1 MCTTISGSQFLISF
15 YSFLNSNSL
24 TFSLYIKC
32 SVKGRGHLVQILH
45 YAGCSTMSI
54 KSLSE
59 PALWHRPQK
68 MPDSKAILVLL
79 HLYLPN
85 LTLYFFC
92 LKSILYKDILQLPLK
107 CMETITLC
115 VCVCVLLHFIDLF

>member
-1 MCTTISGSQFLISF
+1 MLSERQRAFGPNTLLCWLQHH
-15 YSFLNSNSL
+15 
-24 TFSLYIKC
+24 
-32 SVKGRGHLVQILH
+32 VHQ
-45 YAGCSTMSI
+45 
-54 KSLSE
+54 SLSE

-68 MPDSKAILVLL
+68 IPDSKAILVLL

-107 CMETITLC
+107 CMETITFF
-115 VCVCVLLHFIDLF
+115 VCVFCYISLIYFSKVKKRPKQKCAPKVSYLEENSRQH